1 MIAEAVEERLRAM
14 CPLWE
19 QANSGPNR
27 RALIDDSTQ
36 SNRGSVPIQQHY
48 IPRFWLVGFADPATR
63 AGKVSAVDLS
73 GKRTT
78 TVSTKR
84 AATEKNFYTVT
95 GDDNRPTVIFEDMLG
110 RIENWAAPAFKRLA
124 RGCLGLSE
132 TERRDLALLFA
143 AQIVRTRIHIQG
155 VQRTVNELAHRLIML
170 GQHHGALPAMEGDF
184 EVDSSHEHA
193 VGLAFDETA
202 FEHLSHFLFCRRW
215 SILGASTDS
224 DGFALPESP
233 VIMRSDPDGGF
244 YGSGGVG
251 NSEQIL
257 VPVSRQYLLVM
268 HWAEWSKDPE
278 PSVYDLAADHVRAL
292 NIELC
297 VRSGATTVFCH
308 PRDARTVE
316 GIGRSIWNPR
326 QVGTDDF
333 D

>member
-14 CPLWE
+14 RPLWE

-78 TVSTKR
+78 TVSTKS
-84 AATEKNFYTVT
+84 AATEEHFYTVT
-95 GDDNRPTVIFEDMLG
+95 GDDNRPNVIFEDMLG
-110 RIENWAAPAFKRLA
+110 RIESWAAPAFKRLA
-124 RGCLGLSE
+124 RGCLALSE
-132 TERRDLALLFA
+132 TERRDLSLLFA
-143 AQIVRTRIHIQG
+143 AQIVRTPIHIQG
-155 VQRTVNELAHRLIML
+155 VQRTVNEVADRQIKLA
-170 GQHHGALPAMEGDF
+170 QHHGVLPPEGDF
-184 EVDSSHEHA
+184 EVESSHEHA
-193 VGLAFDETA
+193 VGLAFDEAA

-215 SILGASTDS
+215 SILRASTDS
-224 DGFALPESP
+224 GGFALPERP
-233 VIMRSDPDGGF
+233 VIMRSDTDGGF

-308 PRDARTVE
+308 PHDARTVE